1 MRAIA
6 QDTYGSPDVLEL
18 RDLPTPLAGPDEVL
32 IEVRAAALNP
42 ADWHFMRGQAYVVR
56 LVGYG
61 MGFGPRGPRT
71 KIRGLDVSGRVAAV
85 GANVTRFREGDEV
98 FGQGNGTFAEYV
110 TAPESALAPKPANL
124 TFEQAAAVPEAASTA
139 LQGLRDAGGIRP
151 GQSGRRVLINGAS
164 GGVGTYAVQLAVAYG
179 AHVTGVCSTRNVD
192 LIGSLGAHE
201 VVDYTREDFTRVT
214 DRRPYDVILDLI
226 GNRTLADCRRV
237 LAPEGTLVLSNG
249 DGGRWFGPLG
259 SLVRA
264 LVVSPFVGQKL
275 RPLAVRP
282 NAENLTTLKTLIESG
297 EVTPVIDRTYPL
309 SETPAAMRYLEEGH
323 ARGKVVI
330 AVGAATAPPPPPG
343 T

>member
-6 QDTYGSPDVLEL
+6 QDGYGSPDVLEL
-18 RDLPTPLAGPDEVL
+18 RDAPTPLAGPDEVL

-61 MGFGPRGPRT
+61 MGFGPRGPRV
-71 KIRGLDVSGRVAAV
+71 KIRGLDVSGRVEAV
-85 GANVTRFREGDEV
+85 GRNVTRFRKGDEV
-98 FGQGNGTFAEYV
+98 FGQGNGAFAEYV
-110 TAPESALAPKPANL
+110 TAPESALAPKPTNL

-139 LQGLRDAGGIRP
+139 LQGLRDAGGIQQ
-151 GQSGRRVLINGAS
+151 GQHVLINGAS

-192 LIGSLGAHE
+192 LVGSLGAHK
-201 VVDYTREDFTRVT
+201 VVDYTREDFTRVA
-214 DRRPYDVILDLI
+214 DHRPYDVILDLI
-226 GNRTLADCRRV
+226 GNRTLSECRRV

-249 DGGRWFGPLG
+249 DGSRWFGPLG
-259 SLVRA
+259 SLIGA
-264 LVVSPFVGQKL
+264 LVVSPFVAQKL
-275 RPLAVRP
+275 RPLAVRS
-282 NAENLTTLKTLIESG
+282 NLENLTTLTTLIESG

-330 AVGAATAPPPPPG
+330 SVGPPIAQPPS